1 MLEVHF
7 LGGGAWLNQYPD
19 KVVYAPKFFI
29 GMVYQNICFPLGL
42 DEGKEVSKWNYV
54 NLKVLVNDNKKKIK
68 NIFLYFIF

>member
-7 LGGGAWLNQYPD
+7 LGGVLLNQYPD

-29 GMVYQNICFPLGL
+29 GMPKNICFPLGL

-54 NLKVLVNDNKKKIK
+54 NLKSISK
-68 NIFLYFIF
+68 